1 MKAEGKRR
9 KGMKVVV
16 AIDSFKGSLSSMEAG
31 MAMKEGILKADPQAD
46 VVVKPLADGGEGTT
60 EAFVEGMNGTWIET
74 EVTGPMGEKVTAAYG
89 YLEESQTAVMEM
101 AQAAGITMVTEE
113 TRDVKKATTYGVG
126 EMIKDAIQRGC
137 RKFLIGIGGS
147 ATNDCGIGMLA
158 ALGAKFYD
166 KDGNPAGIDC
176 EAAGKIVRIET
187 QEMLPQLKECEF
199 QVACDVTNPLC
210 GTNGATY
217 IYGPQKGVKPEMLE
231 ELDGWHRNF
240 ALKTKEALGCD
251 YAETPGAGAAG
262 GLGFALLSYLNANL
276 ESGISLVIDAVGLK
290 EAVKDADFVVTGEGR
305 LDHQTAMGK
314 VPVGVAKMAKT
325 YGAKVVA
332 VAGSVTKDA
341 KACNQEG
348 IDAYFPILP
357 GILTLQESME
367 KDNAKQNMQNTGE
380 QIFRLICACRG
391 KEA

>member
-158 ALGAKFYD
+158 ALGVKFYD

-199 QVACDVTNPLC
+199 KSDRS
-210 GTNGATY
+210 
-217 IYGPQKGVKPEMLE
+217 
-231 ELDGWHRNF
+231 H
-240 ALKTKEALGCD
+240 
-251 YAETPGAGAAG
+251 
-262 GLGFALLSYLNANL
+262 
-276 ESGISLVIDAVGLK
+276 
-290 EAVKDADFVVTGEGR
+290 VV
-305 LDHQTAMGK
+305 L
-314 VPVGVAKMAKT
+314 
-325 YGAKVVA
+325 
-332 VAGSVTKDA
+332 
-341 KACNQEG
+341 
-348 IDAYFPILP
+348 
-357 GILTLQESME
+357 
-367 KDNAKQNMQNTGE
+367 
-380 QIFRLICACRG
+380 
-391 KEA
+391 